1 MRRTHRSGRAFRL
14 TAEGTPLVIYV
25 VAILLPP
32 LAVLL
37 KGKLVQALVNL
48 VLTAFFWVPG
58 VIHAILV
65 INKADADRRHA
76 ELLAAARK

>member
-1 MRRTHRSGRAFRL
+1 M
-14 TAEGTPLVIYV
+14 
-25 VAILLPP
+25 
-32 LAVLL
+32 LL
-37 KGKLVQALVNL
+37 KGKPVQALVNL

>member
-1 MRRTHRSGRAFRL
+1 M
-14 TAEGTPLVIYV
+14 IYV

-37 KGKLVQALVNL
+37 KGKPFQAIVNL
-48 VLTAFFWVPG
+48 LLTALFWVPG

-76 ELLAAARK
+76 ELLAATRK

>member
-1 MRRTHRSGRAFRL
+1 MIERTYRSGRTTDRSEKG
-14 TAEGTPLVIYV
+14 TALIYV
-25 VAILLPP
+25 IAILLPP
-32 LAVLL
+32 LAVLI
-37 KGKLVQALVNL
+37 KGKPVQALVNL

-76 ELLAAARK
+76 ELLAATKK